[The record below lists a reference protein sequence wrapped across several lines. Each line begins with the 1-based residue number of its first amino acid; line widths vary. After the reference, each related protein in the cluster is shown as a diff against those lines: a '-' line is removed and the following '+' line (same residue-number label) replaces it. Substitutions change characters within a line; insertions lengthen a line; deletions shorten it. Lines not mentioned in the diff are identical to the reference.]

1 MAPTSAEEAVTH
13 AAALERLTRPE
24 GPLLETLAKQ
34 CSDAQLAVELVVAP
48 GGTPH
53 LPRTSDSPSPSP

>member
-1 MAPTSAEEAVTH
+1 VTH